1 MTHKARLAIICASF
15 ATLTAC
21 GQKEVPV
28 LILPPAE
35 LSECAD
41 MPESPNI
48 PSRDGTD
55 ETQRVRDQLTLDH
68 ILNLRTA
75 YGSCRSKVDG
85 LKAWRDSVK

>member
-1 MTHKARLAIICASF
+1 MKRLLILAPF
-15 ATLTAC
+15 ALAAC
-21 GQKEVPV
+21 GQREVPV

-48 PSRDGTD
+48 PARDGTD